1 MISVETS
8 GVWGVAAKARVYSYL
23 RFSDPKQAAGGS
35 VDRQLEYAARWAV
48 DNEMELDASLSLR
61 DEGLSAYHQRHVRQ
75 GALGV
80 FLRAVED
87 GQVPAGSVLIVEG
100 LDRLSRA
107 EPLQAQA
114 QLAQIVN
121 AGITVV
127 TASDGREYNRERL
140 KAQPMDLVYSLLV
153 MIRAHEE
160 SDTKSKRVKAAIRR
174 QCQGWIAGTWR
185 APIRVG
191 KDPQWVRETEAG
203 GFELADDRAAA
214 VRLVIEMFKQGHGAV
229 RIVRELADRELKIT
243 DSGRSASSHIYRLLA
258 NRMLIGE
265 KPVEVDGET
274 FRLEGYYPALLTPAE
289 FADLRYLAEQRGRRK
304 GKGEIPGV
312 VTGLGITYCGYCGA
326 AIVAQNIMGRRRA
339 ADGRPYPG
347 HRRLHCVTYSQSAG
361 CKVSG
366 SCSVV
371 PVERALM
378 LYCSDQINLTRL
390 MEGDSG
396 TTSLAAQLADARQ
409 RVAELEAQVQR
420 VTDALLLDDGEP
432 PIAVLRRVR
441 ELESRIAIERRDVD
455 SLEHQ
460 LTASASNVAP
470 AVAEAWQELV
480 HGVEQLDYD
489 ARMLA
494 RQLVADTFSRIV
506 IYQSGFQPDANDGT
520 IGVVLLAKHGTAR
533 MLYVD
538 KKSGE
543 WRAADDV
550 DVPPSGTLPLPGNST
565 GSLNR

>member
-1 MISVETS
+1 M
-8 GVWGVAAKARVYSYL
+8 AAKSRVYSYL

-35 VDRQLEYAARWAV
+35 IDRQLEYAARWAA
-48 DNEMELDASLSLR
+48 DHEMELDASLSLR

-80 FLRAVED
+80 FLRAIED
-87 GQVPAGSVLIVEG
+87 GQVPTGSVLIVEG

-174 QCQGWIAGTWR
+174 QCEGWIAGTWR

-191 KDPQWVRETEAG
+191 KDPHWVRESDDG
-203 GFELADDRAAA
+203 KFELIPERAEA
-214 VRLVIEMFKQGHGAV
+214 VRHVIAMFRQGHGAV
-229 RIVRELADRELKIT
+229 RIVRDLAERRLQVTE
-243 DSGRSASSHIYRLLA
+243 SGRTQSSNLYRLLA
-258 NRMLIGE
+258 NRMLLGE
-265 KPVEVDGET
+265 KSVEVDGET

-347 HRRLHCVTYSQSAG
+347 HRRLHCVTYSKGGG
-361 CKVSG
+361 CKISG

-378 LYCSDQINLTRL
+378 LYCSDQMNLTRL
-390 MEGDSG
+390 LEGDSD
-396 TTSLAAQLADARQ
+396 TASVSAQLASARQ
-409 RVAELEAQVQR
+409 RVAELEAQVRR
-420 VTDALLLDDGEP
+420 VTDALLLDDGEAP
-432 PIAVLRRVR
+432 AAVLKRLR
-441 ELESRIAIERRDVD
+441 ELESQLAGERREVD
-455 SLEHQ
+455 SLEHH
-460 LTASASNVAP
+460 LAAAASTVAP
-470 AVAEAWQELV
+470 AAADAWRDLMN
-480 HGVEQLDYD
+480 GVEHLDYD
-489 ARMLA
+489 ARMMA
-494 RQLVADTFSRIV
+494 RQLVADTFSKIV
-506 IYQSGFQPDANDGT
+506 VYQSGFRPDIEDGA
-520 IGVVLLAKHGTAR
+520 IGLLLIAKRGTTR
-533 MLYVD
+533 MLHID
-538 KKSGE
+538 RKTGE
-543 WRAADDV
+543 WRSAEEHDHSQTHNIHYLQTSK
-550 DVPPSGTLPLPGNST
+550 PQC
-565 GSLNR
+565 

>member
-35 VDRQLEYAARWAV
+35 VDRQLEYAARWAA
-48 DNEMELDASLSLR
+48 DNEMELDATLSLR

-87 GQVPAGSVLIVEG
+87 SQVPAGSVLIVEG

-127 TASDGREYNRERL
+127 TASDSREYNRERL

-185 APIRVG
+185 TPIRVG
-191 KDPQWVRETEAG
+191 KDPHWVRETAAG
-203 GFELADDRAAA
+203 GFELADDRASA

-229 RIVRELADRELKIT
+229 RIVRELADRGLKIT

-265 KPVEVDGET
+265 KSVEVDGET

-390 MEGDSG
+390 LEGDAG
-396 TTSLAAQLADARQ
+396 TAAVSAQLASARQ
-409 RVAELEAQVQR
+409 RVAKLEAQVQR
-420 VTDALLLDDGEP
+420 VTDALLLDDGEAP
-432 PIAVLRRVR
+432 AVVLRRVR
-441 ELESRIAIERRDVD
+441 ELESQLANERRDVD

-460 LTASASNVAP
+460 LAASASSAAP
-470 AVAEAWQELV
+470 AAADAWRDLV
-480 HGVEQLDYD
+480 QGVENLDYD
-489 ARMLA
+489 VRMTA

-506 IYQSGFQPDANDGT
+506 IYQSGFTPDVEDGT
-520 IGVVLLAKHGTAR
+520 IGVVLVAKRGTTR
-533 MLYVD
+533 LLNVD
-538 KKSGE
+538 RRTGE
-543 WRAADDV
+543 WRAAEEIDAAFTATTV
-550 DVPPSGTLPLPGNST
+550 T
-565 GSLNR
+565 

>member
-1 MISVETS
+1 M
-8 GVWGVAAKARVYSYL
+8 AAKARVYSYL

-35 VDRQLEYAARWAV
+35 VDRQLEYAARWAA

-174 QCQGWIAGTWR
+174 QCQGWMAGTWR
-185 APIRVG
+185 TPIRVG
-191 KDPQWVRETEAG
+191 KDPHWVRETEAG
-203 GFELADDRAAA
+203 RFELADDRAAA

-229 RIVRELADRELKIT
+229 RIVRELADRGLKIT

-265 KPVEVDGET
+265 KSVEVDGET

-390 MEGDSG
+390 LEGDSG
-396 TTSLAAQLADARQ
+396 TVSLAAQLASARN

-420 VTDALLLDDGEP
+420 VTDALLFDDGEAP
-432 PIAVLRRVR
+432 AAVLRRVR
-441 ELESRIAIERRDVD
+441 ELENQLASERRDVD
-455 SLEHQ
+455 LFEHQ
-460 LTASASNVAP
+460 LAASAANVAP
-470 AVAEAWQELV
+470 ATADAWRELV
-480 HGVEQLDYD
+480 NGVEQLDYD

-506 IYQSGFQPDANDGT
+506 IYQSGFQPDADDGT
-520 IGVVLLAKHGTAR
+520 IGVVLVAKRGTTR
-533 MLYVD
+533 LLNVD
-538 KKSGE
+538 RKTGE
-543 WRAADDV
+543 WRAAEEIDAAF
-550 DVPPSGTLPLPGNST
+550 TEST
-565 GSLNR
+565 NNQNP